1 MLMKRNQS
9 GFTLIELMI
18 VVAII
23 GILASI
29 AIPAY
34 QDYTIRTRVAETAS
48 VVLPIKTN
56 IGLHYSENGS
66 LPANLGSLD
75 YVDSVSTN
83 YAGDYVAKVT
93 VTTGGVINAVL
104 NTNADLPTTLH
115 GKTVVFTPVAS
126 STVINWGVTG
136 SIPDKYLPNK

>member
-1 MLMKRNQS
+1 MLMKRKQS

-66 LPANLGSLD
+66 LPAALVNLD

-93 VTTGGVINAVL
+93 VLTGVITATLGINP
-104 NTNADLPTTLH
+104 DLPDALH
-115 GKTVVFTPVAS
+115 GQTVVFTPAAN
-126 STVINWGVTG
+126 STTINWAVSG
-136 SIPDKYLPNK
+136 SVPEKYLPNK